1 MSLLFTVLVAGVSAG
16 SLDKGV
22 SALKDFRADDAI
34 VHLQRAE
41 DEGPYC
47 YEDYV
52 LLYEQLGIAYIY
64 LDRKAEA
71 LAAFDMLLTLDPSF
85 AISYTLSP
93 KVTFV
98 FEQAR
103 EAARNRRPPAVH
115 LSWPQDLAVHD
126 SVQLDVRVISDPKQF
141 MKRGKL
147 HTRLKG
153 SAGYQTIEFDLPS
166 LGANTSLV
174 LPPAAPE
181 ASAPKTLEVY
191 VTVYD
196 DKGNQV
202 LKVGDADHPRR
213 IALAY
218 QEPEP
223 WYRKWWVWAAIG
235 GAVAVGTGVTV
246 GVTLQ
251 DQPDTVSGSYRTN
264 R

>member
-1 MSLLFTVLVAGVSAG
+1 MGLILAAIVAGVSAG

-22 SALKDFRADDAI
+22 SALKDFRADDA
-34 VHLQRAE
+34 VEYLESAE
-41 DEGPYC
+41 DEGPYL

-64 LDRKAEA
+64 LDRKQEA
-71 LAAFDMLLTLDPSF
+71 LAAFDMLLSLDPSF

-103 EAARNRRPPAVH
+103 EQARRRRPPAVH
-115 LSWPQDLAVHD
+115 LSWPQDLAVDD
-126 SVQLDVRVISDPKQF
+126 SINLDVRIISDPKRF

-153 SAGYQTIEFDLPS
+153 SDEYRTVEFDLPS
-166 LGANTSLV
+166 LGTSTNLS
-174 LPPAAPE
+174 LPPGAPAAT
-181 ASAPKTLEVY
+181 SPKTLEVY
-191 VTVYD
+191 LTVYD
-196 DKGNQV
+196 KKGNEV
-202 LKVGDADHPRR
+202 LRVGDAEQPRR
-213 IALAY
+213 IALTY
-218 QEPEP
+218 QAPEP

-235 GAVAVGTGVTV
+235 GVVAVGTGVTV